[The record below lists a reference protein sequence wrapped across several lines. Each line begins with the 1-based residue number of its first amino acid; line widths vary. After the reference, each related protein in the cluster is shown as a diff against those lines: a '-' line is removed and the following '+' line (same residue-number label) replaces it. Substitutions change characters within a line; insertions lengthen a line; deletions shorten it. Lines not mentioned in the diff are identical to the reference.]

1 MPTTLP
7 VIVHAS
13 QFPDAVQRGLLEGL
27 RSRRIPPKYLY
38 ESRQQAAKWL
48 ALHEAF
54 SPARNDP
61 EATAIYDRSYHAAAK
76 LLPQGPMR
84 LIGLGCGGGQKEGRL
99 LAVLAGQGEAISYTP
114 CDASLP
120 LVITSAQQAEGMAKV
135 CRPLLC
141 DLAMA
146 DDLAHVFDEIE
157 PRHRACLFTFF
168 GIIPN
173 FEPDL
178 IMAKLCA
185 LLREG
190 DLLLFSANLAPG
202 PSYDAG
208 VERVFCGYDNRETR
222 EWLLAFVTDLGIERS
237 DGVLELYI
245 EEASGL
251 RRIAADFRFHR
262 QRAFYVEGEQIEF
275 DGGESLRLFFSF
287 RYTPAQVQRLL
298 RARQIVVLEQWVTP
312 SEEEGVF
319 LCRKIGVDA

>member
-1 MPTTLP
+1 MPATLP

-61 EATAIYDRSYHAAAK
+61 EATAIYDRSYHAAVK
-76 LLPQGPMR
+76 LLPPGRVR
-84 LIGLGCGGGQKEGRL
+84 LIGLGCGGGQKEARL
-99 LAVLAGQGEAISYTP
+99 LAVLAEQGKAISYTP

-120 LVITSAQQAEGMAKV
+120 LVITSAQEAEGMARV
-135 CRPLLC
+135 CHPLVC
-141 DLAMA
+141 DLAIA
-146 DDLAHVFDEIE
+146 DDLAQVLDEIA
-157 PRHRACLFTFF
+157 PRQGASLFTFF

-178 IMAKLCA
+178 ILAKLSA

-202 PSYDAG
+202 PNYGAG
-208 VERVFCGYDNRETR
+208 VERVFCGYDNLETR
-222 EWLLAFVTDLGIERS
+222 EWLLAFITDLGIKPEE
-237 DGVLELYI
+237 GVMAFCI
-245 EEASGL
+245 EEAAGL
-251 RRIAADFRFHR
+251 RRIAADFRFH
-262 QRAFYVEGEQIEF
+262 QPRAFSVEGEQVEF
-275 DGGESLRLFFSF
+275 AAGELLRLFFSF

-298 RARQIVVLEQWVTP
+298 RARHIAVLEQWITP